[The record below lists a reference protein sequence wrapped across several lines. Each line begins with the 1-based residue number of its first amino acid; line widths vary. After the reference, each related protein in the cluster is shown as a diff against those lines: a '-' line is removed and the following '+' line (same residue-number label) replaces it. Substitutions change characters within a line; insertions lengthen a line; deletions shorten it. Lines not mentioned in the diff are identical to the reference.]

1 MNNLGLA
8 GGLGRAVSLGF
19 KGLDWDRLVD
29 TLPVGIYT
37 CDLSGRLVQYNQHA
51 ATLWGRSPDVGG
63 REYRFCGACKTY
75 ELDGRDLLPEETPMA
90 QVLRTGEA
98 LRAREL
104 IVERPDF
111 SRIFIHASVEPLF
124 DESGAIIGG
133 VNCFQDITAR
143 KQAEIREA
151 RDTEILRAVFE
162 TTPECIKIVSSDGT
176 LLQMNSAGRQMV
188 EAGSQ
193 TALEGALIFDVIAP
207 EHRDRWIANHQDVC
221 RGNKLSWEF
230 DIIGLRG
237 TRRHMEAH
245 AVPLAMPDGSLAQLA
260 ITRDVT
266 MRKLDDR
273 KLLRRVN
280 EQTALYQFTDRLY
293 RAETLQDVYE
303 AGLDAIQTALR
314 CDRASLLFFD
324 EMGVMRFAAW
334 RGLSDAYR
342 RAVEGHSPWTPEETD
357 PSPICMSDLEA
368 AELSES
374 LRATIATE
382 GIRAL
387 AFIPMVARGKVIG
400 KFMTYYEAPHSF
412 TADEMDLAVT
422 IARQLGFSV
431 ERKRV
436 AEAQRRAEQG
446 LRENEERLRLA
457 TQTGKVGLWDWDIV
471 HDRLSWTDSQFA
483 IMGLDKNDFEPTVD
497 GFFTLVHA
505 DDRDRVREALART
518 LRDDVPYEI
527 EFRIMRPDGRRAWLF
542 ANASA
547 FWEGNR
553 PVRLLGATFDIT
565 ERKEAEAQRALL
577 VAELSHRVKNT
588 LATVVSIAHQSFSRG
603 QPVDE
608 ARRSFAARIQALA
621 QTHSRLAD
629 AAWSGVSFRTMLHD
643 ELAPYL
649 REDGGNVRLS
659 GPDLMLNS
667 KTAVTLG
674 MAFHE
679 LVTNAVKHGA
689 LSRPEGCIE
698 VTWTLAEGQLAI
710 QWIESHG
717 PKVSPPRRSGFGRL
731 LLERALAADLRGD
744 VQLNFAAH
752 GLECR
757 VSLPL

>member
-8 GGLGRAVSLGF
+8 GKPRRAVSLGF
-19 KGLDWDRLVD
+19 EGLDWDRLVD

-51 ATLWGRSPDVGG
+51 ASLWGRSPNVSD
-63 REYRFCGACKTY
+63 REYRFCGAAKTY
-75 ELDGRDLLPEETPMA
+75 ELDGRDLLPEDTPMA
-90 QVLRTGEA
+90 KVLRTGEA
-98 LRAREL
+98 LRGYEL
-104 IVERPDF
+104 IVERPDL
-111 SRIFIHASVEPLF
+111 SRIFIQASAEPLF
-124 DESGAIIGG
+124 DESGAIVGG
-133 VNCFQDITAR
+133 VSCFQDITAR
-143 KQAEIREA
+143 KEAEIR
-151 RDTEILRAVFE
+151 
-162 TTPECIKIVSSDGT
+162 
-176 LLQMNSAGRQMV
+176 
-188 EAGSQ
+188 
-193 TALEGALIFDVIAP
+193 
-207 EHRDRWIANHQDVC
+207 
-221 RGNKLSWEF
+221 
-230 DIIGLRG
+230 
-237 TRRHMEAH
+237 
-245 AVPLAMPDGSLAQLA
+245 
-260 ITRDVT
+260 
-266 MRKLDDR
+266 DR

-293 RAETLQDVYE
+293 RAETLQQHYE

-334 RGLSDAYR
+334 RGLSQAYR
-342 RAVEGHSPWTPEETD
+342 AAVEGHSPWTPEETD
-357 PSPICMSDLEA
+357 PSPICMTDVEA
-368 AELSES
+368 AGLPES
-374 LRATIATE
+374 LRETITRE

-436 AEAQRRAEQG
+436 ADAQRRAEQG

-457 TQTGKVGLWDWDIV
+457 TQTGKVGLWDWDILN
-471 HDRLSWTDSQFA
+471 DRLSWTDSQFA
-483 IMGLDKNDFEPTVD
+483 ILGLDKEKVEPTVE
-497 GFFTLVHA
+497 GFFALLHP

-518 LRDDVPYEI
+518 LKDNAPYEI
-527 EFRIMRPDGRRAWLF
+527 EFRIMRPDGRTNWLF

-565 ERKEAEAQRALL
+565 ERKEAEAQRGLL

-608 ARRSFAARIQALA
+608 ARNSFAARIQALA

-629 AAWSGVSFRTMLHD
+629 AAWSGVSFRTMLLD

-659 GPDLMLNS
+659 GPDLKLNS

-698 VTWTLAEGQLAI
+698 VTWTLAENQLSI
-710 QWIESHG
+710 RWIESHG
-717 PKVSPPRRSGFGRL
+717 PKVSPPQRSGFGRL

-744 VQLNFAAH
+744 VQLNFAEH